1 MVECSD
7 CCFMPHISSKLRKR
21 CSFQLHEMHAV
32 WLQFHWVTGLLHAAI
47 VAKED
52 CFRPSVVRQRS
63 LCRLGNDS
71 QCALQIG
78 YQFMMR
84 WVNNHIYYLK
94 ARSPLGKRI
103 LEQVADLPFEATGQC
118 CL

>member
-1 MVECSD
+1 MLL
-7 CCFMPHISSKLRKR
+7 MPKKTVSGRALCR
-21 CSFQLHEMHAV
+21 QLS
-32 WLQFHWVTGLLHAAI
+32 Q
-47 VAKED
+47 
-52 CFRPSVVRQRS
+52 
-63 LCRLGNDS
+63 CRLGNNS
-71 QCALQIG
+71 HCALQIG

-118 CL
+118 CLQAQRTSGQ